1 MQSRLR
7 IFNDKQKSMITNT
20 GLLLFDID
28 GVIRDVTNSYRMAI
42 KETVNVFCGWK
53 PSIQDI
59 DSIKSEGCWNNDW
72 DLSLEMISRH
82 IQNNN
87 LSISTPTKKALIKCF
102 ESLYFGGDP
111 NQDSN
116 KWSGFIKNETLLV
129 KKNLFDEL
137 TNRKISWGFI
147 SGAELPSAKFVLE
160 HRLGLVSPPL
170 IAMGDA
176 PDKPDPTGFIS
187 LSSKLSKTPLGSSNH
202 PIAYI
207 GDTVADV
214 KTVINA
220 RLRIPKQKFISLG
233 IAPPH
238 LHKNSNQDKRIYY
251 ENKLREAGTDLI
263 IKSMD
268 NIINEIVNLFTS

>member
-1 MQSRLR
+1 MNN
-7 IFNDKQKSMITNT
+7 I
-20 GLLLFDID
+20 GLILFDID

-42 KETVNVFCGWK
+42 QETVNYFSEWR
-53 PSIQDI
+53 PSIEDI

-72 DLSLEMISRH
+72 DLSLEMINRH
-82 IQNNN
+82 VQNNH
-87 LSISTPTKKALIKCF
+87 LSFSVPTRKILIECF
-102 ESLYFGGDP
+102 ENFYFGGDP
-111 NQDSN
+111 NHDSSE
-116 KWSGFIKNETLLV
+116 WSGFIKNETLLV
-129 KKNLFDEL
+129 KKTLFDEL
-137 TNRKISWGFI
+137 TQRRIGWGFV

-160 HRLGLVSPPL
+160 QRLGLSTSPL
-170 IAMGDA
+170 IAMGEA

-187 LSSKLSKTPLGSSNH
+187 LSSKLSKLPLGISNS

-220 RLRIPKQKFISLG
+220 RIKIPDQKFISLA

-238 LHKNSNQDKRIYY
+238 LHVDSSREKRLRY
-251 ENKLREAGTDLI
+251 EAELKKAGADLI

-268 NIINEIVNLFTS
+268 NLKKETLNLFINQ

>member
-1 MQSRLR
+1 MR
-7 IFNDKQKSMITNT
+7 NT
-20 GLLLFDID
+20 IGLILFDID

-42 KETVNVFCGWK
+42 KETVDFFCGWK

-72 DLSLEMISRH
+72 DLSLEMINRH
-82 IQNNN
+82 IHNNN
-87 LSISTPTKKALIKCF
+87 LSLSPPNRKRLIECF
-102 ESLYFGGDP
+102 ENFYFG
-111 NQDSN
+111 DSPSN
-116 KWSGFIKNETLLV
+116 DSSEWSGFIKNETLLV
-129 KKNLFDEL
+129 QKNLFDEL
-137 TNRKISWGFI
+137 THRRIGWGFV
-147 SGAELPSAKFVLE
+147 SGAELASAKFVLAQ
-160 HRLGLVSPPL
+160 RLGLVSAPL

-187 LSSKLSKTPLGSSNH
+187 LSSELSEIPLGVYNS

-220 RLRIPKQKFISLG
+220 RIKIPHQKFISLA

-238 LHKNSNQDKRIYY
+238 LHVDSNKEKRKNY
-251 ENKLREAGTDLI
+251 ENKLKAAGADLI
-263 IKSMD
+263 IKSM
-268 NIINEIVNLFTS
+268 NNFINEIVHRFDIE

>member
-1 MQSRLR
+1 MNN
-7 IFNDKQKSMITNT
+7 I
-20 GLLLFDID
+20 GLILFDID

-42 KETVNVFCGWK
+42 QETVNYFSEWR
-53 PSIQDI
+53 PSIEDI

-72 DLSLEMISRH
+72 DLSLEMINRH
-82 IQNNN
+82 VQNNH
-87 LSISTPTKKALIKCF
+87 LSFSVPTRKILIECF
-102 ESLYFGGDP
+102 ENFYFGGDP
-111 NQDSN
+111 NHDSSE
-116 KWSGFIKNETLLV
+116 WSGFIKNETLLV
-129 KKNLFDEL
+129 KKTLFDEL
-137 TNRKISWGFI
+137 SQRRIGWGFV

-160 HRLGLVSPPL
+160 QRLGLSTSPL
-170 IAMGDA
+170 IAMGEA

-187 LSSKLSKTPLGSSNH
+187 LSSKLSKLPLGISNS

-220 RLRIPKQKFISLG
+220 RINIPDQKFISLA

-238 LHKNSNQDKRIYY
+238 LHEDSFLEKRLKY
-251 ENKLREAGTDLI
+251 EAELRKAGADLI

-268 NIINEIVNLFTS
+268 NFKKETVNLFANK

>member
-1 MQSRLR
+1 MTHN
-7 IFNDKQKSMITNT
+7 IGII
-20 GLLLFDID
+20 LFDID

-42 KETVNVFCGWK
+42 QETVCLFCGWR

-72 DLSLEMISRH
+72 DLSLEMINRYARK
-82 IQNNN
+82 NNPS
-87 LSISTPTKKALIKCF
+87 LSVPTRKELIEHF
-102 ESLYFGGDP
+102 EGFYFGGNP
-111 NQDSN
+111 NHDSRE
-116 KWSGFIKNETLLV
+116 WSGFIKNETLLV
-129 KKNLFDEL
+129 KKNFFDEL
-137 TNRKISWGFI
+137 TKLRIGWGFV

-160 HRLGLVSPPL
+160 QRLGLISAPL

-187 LSSKLSKTPLGSSNH
+187 LASRLSKIPLGISNP

-220 RLRIPKQKFISLG
+220 RIKIPQQKFISLA

-238 LHKNSNQDKRIYY
+238 LHVDSKGKERLNY
-251 ENKLREAGTDLI
+251 EIKLREAGTDMI
-263 IKSMD
+263 IKSMEKLKVD
-268 NIINEIVNLFTS
+268 IVNLFTSQ

>member
-1 MQSRLR
+1 MTKN
-7 IFNDKQKSMITNT
+7 I
-20 GLLLFDID
+20 GLILFDID

-42 KETVNVFCGWK
+42 QETVFFYCGWK

-72 DLSLEMISRH
+72 DLSLEMIKRHVKENNHSLLTPSREK
-82 IQNNN
+82 
-87 LSISTPTKKALIKCF
+87 LVKCF
-102 ESLYFGGDP
+102 ENFYFGGNP
-111 NQDSN
+111 NHDSSE
-116 KWSGFIKNETLLV
+116 WSGFIKNETLLV
-129 KKNLFDEL
+129 KKDLFDEL
-137 TNRKISWGFI
+137 TQRGIGWGFV

-160 HRLGLVSPPL
+160 QRLGLVSAPL
-170 IAMGDA
+170 ISMGDA
-176 PDKPDPTGFIS
+176 PEKPDPTGFIS
-187 LSSKLSKTPLGSSNH
+187 LSSKLSKIPLGVSNP

-220 RLRIPKQKFISLG
+220 RSRIPNQKFISLA

-238 LHKNSNQDKRIYY
+238 LHGESNNDKRLNY

-268 NIINEIVNLFTS
+268 NLGDEIVNLLTNK

>member
-1 MQSRLR
+1 MRNN
-7 IFNDKQKSMITNT
+7 IGMI
-20 GLLLFDID
+20 LFDID

-42 KETVNVFCGWK
+42 QETVGFFCGWK

-72 DLSLEMISRH
+72 DLSNEMIHRYV
-82 IQNNN
+82 QKNN
-87 LSISTPTKKALIKCF
+87 LSLEVPTRKKLIKCF
-102 ESLYFGGDP
+102 EDFYFGGDP
-111 NQDSN
+111 SNDSSE
-116 KWSGFIKNETLLV
+116 WSGFIKNETLLV

-137 TNRKISWGFI
+137 TQRKIGWGFV

-160 HRLGLVSPPL
+160 QRLGLFSAPL
-170 IAMGDA
+170 VAMGDA
-176 PDKPDPTGFIS
+176 PDKPDPTGFIL
-187 LSSKLSKTPLGSSNH
+187 LSSKLSKIPLGDANP

-220 RLRIPKQKFISLG
+220 RIMIPQQNFISLA

-238 LHKNSNQDKRIYY
+238 LHEESNLDKRLSY
-251 ENKLREAGTDLI
+251 EVELRDAGADLI
-263 IKSMD
+263 INSMD
-268 NIINEIVNLFTS
+268 NFKDEIVNLFHSKN

>member
-1 MQSRLR
+1 MDN
-7 IFNDKQKSMITNT
+7 I
-20 GLLLFDID
+20 GLILFDID

-42 KETVNVFCGWK
+42 QETVCIFCGWK

-72 DLSLEMISRH
+72 DLSLEMINRH
-82 IQNNN
+82 VKNNN
-87 LSISTPTKKALIKCF
+87 VSLFPPTRSKLIERF
-102 ESLYFGGDP
+102 EIYYFGGDP
-111 NQDSN
+111 NHDPSE
-116 KWSGFIKNETLLV
+116 WTGFIKNETLLV

-137 TNRKISWGFI
+137 TQQRIGWGFV

-160 HRLGLVSPPL
+160 QRLRLVSAPL
-170 IAMGDA
+170 ISMGDA
-176 PDKPDPTGFIS
+176 PEKPDPTGFIS
-187 LSSKLSKTPLGSSNH
+187 LASRLSKIPLGVSNP

-220 RLRIPKQKFISLG
+220 RNRIPQQKFISLA

-238 LHKNSNQDKRIYY
+238 LHGDSNLLKRHIY
-251 ENKLREAGTDLI
+251 EVKLREAGTDLI

-268 NIINEIVNLFTS
+268 NFKNEIIDLFKIQ